1 MSLERQL
8 KEERIAKNQAEKVQ
22 EELGASW
29 MQTNAKFETLRTNF
43 DDYQEK
49 ADLFSKVQ
57 AELESRNEQYELL
70 YKIHMMLEGELAKA
84 RTKGNVVKNS
94 QIEEINLIK
103 RKLDKAKIKI
113 KQLEEKNGL
122 LEHHDQMIDTNNH

>member
-1 MSLERQL
+1 LWQL

-84 RTKGNVVKNS
+84 RTRGNVIKNS

>member
-1 MSLERQL
+1 
-8 KEERIAKNQAEKVQ
+8 
-22 EELGASW
+22 
-29 MQTNAKFETLRTNF
+29 
-43 DDYQEK
+43 
-49 ADLFSKVQ
+49 
-57 AELESRNEQYELL
+57 
-70 YKIHMMLEGELAKA
+70 MMLEGELAKA

>member
-1 MSLERQL
+1 VSLERQL

-84 RTKGNVVKNS
+84 RTRGNVIKNS

>member
-84 RTKGNVVKNS
+84 RTRGNVIKNS

>member
-1 MSLERQL
+1 M
-8 KEERIAKNQAEKVQ
+8 
-22 EELGASW
+22 
-29 MQTNAKFETLRTNF
+29 F
-43 DDYQEK
+43 
-49 ADLFSKVQ
+49 
-57 AELESRNEQYELL
+57 
-70 YKIHMMLEGELAKA
+70 EGELAKA
-84 RTKGNVVKNS
+84 RTRGNVVNNS

>member
-1 MSLERQL
+1 VSLERQL

-43 DDYQEK
+43 DDCQEK

-57 AELESRNEQYELL
+57 TELESRNEQFELL
-70 YKIHMMLEGELAKA
+70 YKIHMMFEGELAKA
-84 RTKGNVVKNS
+84 RTRGNVVNNS

>member
-1 MSLERQL
+1 VSLERQL
-8 KEERIAKNQAEKVQ
+8 KEERIAKNQAGKVQ

-29 MQTNAKFETLRTNF
+29 MQTNAKFETSRTNF

-84 RTKGNVVKNS
+84 RTRGNVIKNS

>member
-1 MSLERQL
+1 MW
-8 KEERIAKNQAEKVQ
+8 N
-22 EELGASW
+22 
-29 MQTNAKFETLRTNF
+29 LRTNF
-43 DDYQEK
+43 DDCQEK